1 MIINRAKFHAPI
13 VFDANVANCFVKID
27 FTDDVLRLWMDKD
40 TSELA
45 DFTVENLTIKD
56 GYFGVNTGSISN
68 IHVHTDYAYNL
79 SIIDRKPEEISFIS
93 ADEGGIL
100 EGDSIVWKFEQGINN
115 PIPFG
120 TKYKV
125 SWKGTVDECNE
136 KIINVAYAKLLGH
149 ADDEIMVS

>member
-1 MIINRAKFHAPI
+1 M
-13 VFDANVANCFVKID
+13 
-27 FTDDVLRLWMDKD
+27 
-40 TSELA
+40 
-45 DFTVENLTIKD
+45 
-56 GYFGVNTGSISN
+56 
-68 IHVHTDYAYNL
+68 
-79 SIIDRKPEEISFIS
+79 
-93 ADEGGIL
+93 

-149 ADDEIMVS
+149 ADDEIMAQAVSECGVSCPIEKVTLTAAASEICEGDSVLLTATAEPAGNYEYEFFLDKVSLGAPSASDELYVKKKGAYTVKVYDVADIS